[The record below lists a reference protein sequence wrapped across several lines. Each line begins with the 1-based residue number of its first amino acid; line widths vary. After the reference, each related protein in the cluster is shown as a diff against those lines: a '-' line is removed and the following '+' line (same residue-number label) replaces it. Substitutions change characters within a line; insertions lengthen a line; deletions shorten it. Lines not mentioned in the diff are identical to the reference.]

1 MCVCMMKNAL
11 VTKVSILIH
20 KVSFHSPALQNVAK
34 LGEMPAT
41 GYAPREHSQMLMD
54 VAAKS

>member
-1 MCVCMMKNAL
+1 MMKNAL

-41 GYAPREHSQMLMD
+41 GYALREHSQMLMD